1 MGPGVFG
8 VLWNFFHKT
17 GGSRRGPFGG
27 TVYKRENM
35 GFYEEKTF
43 APPIMESTGP
53 SEGNLQ
59 NQRSREQRSVGQ
71 DRSSKL
77 WLGTS
82 SSL

>member
-1 MGPGVFG
+1 MEVGEGRLV
-8 VLWNFFHKT
+8 VLCT
-17 GGSRRGPFGG
+17 
-27 TVYKRENM
+27 RER
-35 GFYEEKTF
+35 FYEEKTF
-43 APPIMESTGP
+43 APPTMESTGP

-77 WLGTS
+77 GLGTS